1 MEMQSIITVIG
12 GRDRHPS
19 LAEIERV
26 VAELRPGCILRHPTA
41 SAPGKMGT
49 ERLVGRYV
57 KARGLAEVEPWPTR
71 HAALDGLGSRPPT
84 DLLLALDGG
93 ESTKSTIRAARKRG
107 TPVIEIEP
115 VAEPRIWNRHHGTPP
130 ALHDPAFEA
139 GIVSSRRPSP
149 IVYIGRG
156 TPLGNPF
163 ELPHDETRAE
173 AAPRILGQYRRW
185 LGLQLRER
193 GPAVVAALDEI
204 TAEHFVIC
212 SCWPNPCHGELV
224 VRAWRWWNRDGRST
238 VAPT

>member
-1 MEMQSIITVIG
+1 MIVTVIG
-12 GRDRHPS
+12 GRARHPS
-19 LAEIERV
+19 LSEIERV

-57 KARGLAEVEPWPTR
+57 KARGRAEIEPWPTR
-71 HAALDGLGSRPPT
+71 RAALDGLGSRPPS

-107 TPVIEIEP
+107 VPVIEIEP

-130 ALHDPAFEA
+130 
-139 GIVSSRRPSP
+139 GPS
-149 IVYIGRG
+149 VYIGRG

-163 ELPHDETRAE
+163 ELPHDESRAE

-185 LGLQLRER
+185 LWPKIAIDSPER
-193 GPAVVAALDEI
+193 DPAVVQALRALTPE
-204 TAEHFVIC
+204 TFVVC
-212 SCWPNPCHGELV
+212 SCWPDLCHGEPV
-224 VRAWRWWNRDGRST
+224 VRASRL
-238 VAPT
+238 VAAGDPRVV